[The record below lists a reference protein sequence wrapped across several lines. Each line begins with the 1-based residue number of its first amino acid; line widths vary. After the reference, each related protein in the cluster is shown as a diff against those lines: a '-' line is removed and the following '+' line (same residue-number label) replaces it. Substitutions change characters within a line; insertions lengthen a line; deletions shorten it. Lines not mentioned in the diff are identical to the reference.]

1 MAKPFRLILASLM
14 LAGASMAAHADDI
27 EGVVE
32 SVDVEAGRFVVD
44 GIEFEVDAR
53 TEWEDGLHSLA
64 DLHPGMRIEVDYDYR
79 DGRRVATEVELD
91 D

>member
-1 MAKPFRLILASLM
+1 MAKPFRLILASVV
-14 LAGASMAAHADDI
+14 LAGASMAVHADDI

-44 GIEFEVDAR
+44 GIEFDIDSR
-53 TEWEDGLHSLA
+53 TEWEDGLRSLA
-64 DLHPGMRIEVDYDYR
+64 DLRPGMRIEVDYDYR